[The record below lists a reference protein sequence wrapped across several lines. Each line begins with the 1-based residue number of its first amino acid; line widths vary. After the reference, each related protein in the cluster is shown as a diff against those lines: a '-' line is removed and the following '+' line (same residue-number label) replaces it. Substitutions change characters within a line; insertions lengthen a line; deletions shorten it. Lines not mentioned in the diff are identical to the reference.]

1 MIQFTARDNQSIEGF
16 LPPQAA
22 DSIQQEYENVP
33 TRIHSHPHLVANTF
47 RSATPNE
54 YTPMEN
60 VMENNNIPSNLQ
72 TFPTELPT
80 HELPPILPTSSVN
93 GIASSVTPVLLE
105 PKEED
110 RRINNIGKPPPLV
123 LSDLCNGPS
132 IR

>member
-16 LPPQAA
+16 IPTTAA
-22 DSIQQEYENVP
+22 DGIEQEYINVP
-33 TRIHSHPHLVANTF
+33 TGIQSHPHLVANTF

-60 VMENNNIPSNLQ
+60 VMENNNIPSSLQNL
-72 TFPTELPT
+72 PTELPT
-80 HELPPILPTSSVN
+80 QNLPPILPTSSIS

-105 PKEED
+105 PKPEE
-110 RRINNIGKPPPLV
+110 RSTKPPPLV
-123 LSDLCNGPS
+123 LSDLCNGPP

>member
-1 MIQFTARDNQSIEGF
+1 MFQFAARDNQSIEGF
-16 LPPQAA
+16 PQPQAA

-60 VMENNNIPSNLQ
+60 VMENNNIPSSLQNL
-72 TFPTELPT
+72 PTELPT
-80 HELPPILPTSSVN
+80 QNLPPILPTSSIS

-105 PKEED
+105 PKPEE
-110 RRINNIGKPPPLV
+110 RSTKPPPLV